1 MSTTRP
7 RFASALA
14 AARPPLHRVL
24 FFRQVGAFPAR
35 LFAAAC
41 PAGKSAGSR
50 GSPRRSASRFSR
62 LRRGESVPEHR
73 AGTRL
78 ASDTFAAAI
87 VGSGVLPCS
96 VGPGAGEVGC
106 TVDQPDF
113 WEPFDFPPHLSDL
126 ADFRYPP
133 PASSNSDSSTQQQ
146 EWCAD
151 DISLDDAV
159 ELSYDRKDAPRA
171 AGGKAPALCCFC
183 GRPPPPPARAIKRRC
198 RRPPPL
204 CSEMRATPIAAA
216 LAVLVLWLPAAP
228 ARQYAV
234 SDDAAASQD
243 DDAPSPARPDYSR
256 YFASAAAPGL
266 AVLAPADPQQKD
278 AAADSAGFVRPLDFS
293 ALFAAASDAAPG
305 SAALLQLQ
313 PQGLGLAS
321 PGAHIFGLQDATG
334 AASNSNGTAGFTSDQ
349 VRFPSLFDA
358 AGSASE
364 AGFRPQDFLASAAA
378 PGGGAQPLA
387 AASPSQDAY
396 SPSLTKLQRDYSLRP
411 THYDAAI
418 RAAATGLRA
427 AAVELLPGAPVA
439 LAQTRPRPYVGYRA
453 APEVEGIV
461 AAAPSG
467 NYYRPAQATKREQP
481 QYYSGSSYDAAR
493 APGGDPAD
501 YEGLA
506 SFKASI
512 VPYQKPSKAEAE
524 ASEPRPG
531 KSSYPGTP
539 TAGYN
544 GKYLKPEKADAGRYH
559 DDGYETAAAAADKA
573 VGGYKGSNYK
583 EAAYEEVAAVAKEG
597 KAAAGGGSGE
607 GGKKCK
613 RVEKKVTADDVAS
626 GRFRRQAM
634 TCFVCEDPATGGNY
648 EECSYGAEPKQEAYF
663 VGSSRSFKA
672 KPTETSLRYRRDLD
686 PELAAMETEARVYRQ
701 APSDYERELDA
712 FLKSDTSSGYAFRPS
727 SSGYGPSERLSA
739 AADNANCQKV
749 VKDSMTCQVCK
760 DPKTGGSSEQCSY
773 STKPEA
779 NNYFVEKQS
788 SYSSGSKQ
796 PTRSTSSSY
805 DSRGGASERRDT
817 KLPGKDLTQAASADQ
832 PSSGLNLPEVKG
844 LDPFLYGQAESYDP
858 QASSDT
864 SSRYQTDYYA
874 PYKSYEEY
882 FRHLFP
888 DLGAAG
894 SAAQP
899 SASQASGD
907 YSKSGSRPEFYSAP
921 SAGAA
926 VAAVADRKDL
936 DAVLGE
942 FTRKDR
948 SACKKV
954 QRDKMTC
961 YQCADATG
969 TQHEECMFVAASEPK
984 SKHLAYH
991 EHKQFKLPP
1000 PPGVPVA
1007 AAGKDSTGAA
1017 SAVDQQTDSG
1027 RSNDTT
1033 TASPTSETPTTSTEA
1048 AAAAK
1053 SKRKTFFKKASSSS
1067 VVAKPTVAAEPTK
1080 ARKVRITRRSSK
1092 STLTTLTTTRQTL
1105 TAPSALADD
1114 AVAAGSERR
1123 EAIAE
1128 AGEASAEPPPPELSE
1143 ADRSPDGLY
1152 SSETRLVFDPVLKVT
1167 LPRYMLTR
1175 TEHED
1180 VFDEVMASGR

>member
-1 MSTTRP
+1 MS
-7 RFASALA
+7 
-14 AARPPLHRVL
+14 
-24 FFRQVGAFPAR
+24 
-35 LFAAAC
+35 
-41 PAGKSAGSR
+41 
-50 GSPRRSASRFSR
+50 
-62 LRRGESVPEHR
+62 ESCD
-73 AGTRL
+73 
-78 ASDTFAAAI
+78 S
-87 VGSGVLPCS
+87 
-96 VGPGAGEVGC
+96 

-133 PASSNSDSSTQQQ
+133 PASSNSDSLTQQQ

-159 ELSYDRKDAPRA
+159 ELFYDPTRRWRES
-171 AGGKAPALCCFC
+171 AGALLFL
-183 GRPPPPPARAIKRRC
+183 RPPPAPARPRYKAALPPPAATLLRDARHAHRS
-198 RRPPPL
+198 
-204 CSEMRATPIAAA
+204 CSREYHHTSHHLTSL
-216 LAVLVLWLPAAP
+216 LAVLALWLPAAP

-396 SPSLTKLQRDYSLRP
+396 SPSLAKLQRDYSLRP

-418 RAAATGLRA
+418 RAAAAASAPASAPAAAPATGSVPRPAALLLEERPKPYTGYRAAPASSGAAAAASGDAAGTGLRA

-481 QYYSGSSYDAAR
+481 QYYSGSSYEAAR

-773 STKPEA
+773 STKPES

-805 DSRGGASERRDT
+805 DSRGGASERRDA

-864 SSRYQTDYYA
+864 SSRYKTDYYA

-921 SAGAA
+921 STGAA

-1123 EAIAE
+1123 EAVAE